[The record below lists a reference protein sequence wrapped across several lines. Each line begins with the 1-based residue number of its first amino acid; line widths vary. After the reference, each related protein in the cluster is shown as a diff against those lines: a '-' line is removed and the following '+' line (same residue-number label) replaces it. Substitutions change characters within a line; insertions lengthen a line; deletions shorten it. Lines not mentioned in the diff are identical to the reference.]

1 MPLKWKFFHQI
12 LEWILFFLNLWV
24 HLGHLFFVLSGS
36 NGDYFFGLWLFL
48 INYACGIDRH
58 LPWFLFIRINNAWA
72 PVNDIKEHFGVFWFW
87 FCLRL
92 LAFFTFSF
100 LSPVHRFAF
109 FIYFLLN
116 FVKCYEI
123 WYFNINFLIKHD
135 RVLEI
140 VRRFNT
146 DDIRVNKIWVQWICH
161 ESLISIPGFKCYWF
175 ICYHDSSNSTLHEL
189 CACSGF
195 WTQVRALVGSA

>member
-1 MPLKWKFFHQI
+1 MLGHRRASYIWWRGLPICIELILAINHESRFPIVKACHNINFVFKIFLIHVRDMPLKRKFFHQI

-87 FCLRL
+87 LRL

-109 FIYFLLN
+109 FIYFLLY

-123 WYFNINFLIKHD
+123 WYFHINFLI
-135 RVLEI
+135 
-140 VRRFNT
+140 
-146 DDIRVNKIWVQWICH
+146 
-161 ESLISIPGFKCYWF
+161 
-175 ICYHDSSNSTLHEL
+175 
-189 CACSGF
+189 
-195 WTQVRALVGSA
+195 